1 MRMKGRCG
9 LEKYFRG
16 RVNRIWQPVDGKEE
30 EDIKGQSELSNF
42 RGSGDV
48 NAINPGQGKKKKKQ
62 EEELSHGKD
71 E

>member
-30 EDIKGQSELSNF
+30 EDIKG
-42 RGSGDV
+42 
-48 NAINPGQGKKKKKQ
+48 
-62 EEELSHGKD
+62 
-71 E
+71 